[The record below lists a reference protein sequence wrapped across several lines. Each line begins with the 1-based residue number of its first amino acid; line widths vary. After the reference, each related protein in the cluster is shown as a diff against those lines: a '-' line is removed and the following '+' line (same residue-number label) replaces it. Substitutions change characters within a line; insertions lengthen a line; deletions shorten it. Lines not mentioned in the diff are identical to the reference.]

1 MQNLMSVKNP
11 IFQVEDEDLILELDY
26 ENITNEEYNAIM
38 KILKSCP
45 TLVNNDVIS
54 ISHEIIGRMERRE
67 IHANHLNIDTIRR
80 LYYLLQYIPD
90 TNSMQVEMRRYYGA
104 FIKSPVA
111 SPVTPPKI
119 MKKPSRGREKLCP
132 C

>member
-11 IFQVEDEDLILELDY
+11 IFQDEEEDLILELDY
-26 ENITNEEYNAIM
+26 ENITNEEYNAII
-38 KILKSCP
+38 KILKYCP
-45 TLVNNDVIS
+45 TLVNNDIIS
-54 ISHEIIGRMERRE
+54 ISHTIIGRMERRE
-67 IHANHLNIDTIRR
+67 IHANHLNIDTVRR
-80 LYYLLQYIPD
+80 LYNLLQYIPE
-90 TNSMQVEMRRYYGA
+90 TNSIQLEFRRYFGA

-119 MKKPSRGREKLCP
+119 MKKAPREREKLCP